1 MAKIKKFG
9 TFAGVF
15 TPSILTIL
23 GVIMYLRLPMIVG
36 TAGLW
41 YTLGIILVAH
51 IISASTGL
59 SVSSIATDKKVEAG
73 GTYYIISRSLG
84 LPIGGTLGIALF
96 VGLSFSTSLYLIGFS
111 ESLLSYFDLPTD
123 INTIRITG
131 SIALFAVTAITF
143 ISTSLAIKSQFF
155 IMAAIALSLVS
166 IFVGNDAHETTQTV
180 FEPLSGEVSIML
192 LFGIFFPAVTG
203 FEAGVSMSGDL
214 ENPKKSIPVGT
225 IAAIVFGLV
234 AYVLIASFFAF
245 TVDAEELANN
255 PNVLFD
261 ISWIPELVIAGIW
274 GATISSAL
282 GSILGAPRILQATA
296 IDKITWSWFGKGTG
310 EANEPRNALI
320 LTFIIAELGI
330 LIGELDVIARIV
342 SIFFITTYGFIN
354 LSCAFEKLTSADFR
368 PQFKIPAWVSILG
381 ALACLVVMIQLDL
394 TAMIGAVVI
403 LGGIYVYFR
412 RKQMVL
418 ESGDSWSGV
427 WSSLVKSGLQNLTQK
442 QEHSRNW
449 RPNSLVFSGSE
460 NQRKHLIELGTAI
473 SGRLGIMT
481 AFELKEDGK
490 PIRIPNDCEWKETTE
505 SGNGYFRYTVDCSR
519 VYEGMDDLI
528 RVYGFSGVRPNTVLM
543 GWTAD
548 EDNKED
554 FRKLVETIYEQDM
567 NGVWLN
573 YNKSKGF
580 GRKKFI
586 DLWWRGKGKDLTF
599 HFSLLRHLQSSPG
612 WKDVKIRV
620 LAISQTHDQDEKL
633 YSLLKSTLEK
643 FRLDY
648 KIKIIDNS
656 LENAP
661 SPEIMERESK
671 NVDLVI
677 IGLDEDEIGK
687 EEHFIKNHLL
697 TKRLGTSI
705 ITLPSDKF
713 ETIAIDSLTIK
724 KPQVHEE
731 KNYLVELPR
740 LLPTRYENINTD
752 VALID
757 KHGLKELDVFF
768 AKGIG
773 EVHSVYVQYL
783 ERLEKQISSIRE
795 QLKKVTST
803 EADYRAQKNLIK
815 IKNDFYFHSKEIL
828 ERMTEEGLKTN
839 CANVED
845 AVNWYLDKLKQDIDR
860 TPQNIT
866 VTFKTEDVKINKDD
880 SVGLKIYKRWLKFKR
895 NLGVQSI
902 TRKVLFRKTV
912 EFALY
917 GQWQRY
923 LSGWLSEVKRYEQN
937 NLKNIRGYLI
947 SIDQSLQKLH
957 LRIDKEKN
965 EEIDIDGLL
974 APVHEQLQKTL
985 EQEQKNYEKL
995 QNRLRLLWRKMT
1007 QELAFSLSK
1016 LNVKPLIS
1024 TLSKRKNVYAN
1035 IEANN
1040 RNFSSAAYE
1049 ELSWY
1054 IGALNLEVQLNS
1066 FKYRVR
1072 QEITEFIEELENDTE
1087 HYLIRPAKKLKE
1099 DIKDSIED
1107 AGKDVE
1113 LKLKFDGHSSLDLET
1128 RFAAVSETIANLFRQ
1143 LPEESVVLK
1152 TGHLSQDTKYTGDP
1166 EPVTIEVRRI
1176 SEFLIDS
1183 KLIVPA
1189 QQEVVLCEQQLIKY
1203 NNAFKDLVNH
1213 TNYQHDFILTNNKL
1227 SEDKEEKEVAVLQQS
1242 TRMIDQDITRLKEE
1256 IISTVNKINGDLEEA
1271 LDPLS
1276 VFILSANTEDYNQ
1289 FIVDYKNKQVRGKF
1303 AEWSEMIAQNAQEKL
1318 TRLLYSKS
1326 KGVILAKSIVA
1337 NGKDF
1342 YTVSSVLSFVEKIS
1356 PDRKVI
1362 GKLPVYY
1369 QNLFSG
1375 RSFVSGDFWVN
1386 RPEELS
1392 VAQQAYRRHQNGL
1405 SGGLVILGERN
1416 AGKTALARHIANKF
1430 FSHKHTYHLRP
1441 MADGNS
1447 SVKSFEKTLRDVT
1460 GLTGGADRIFQ
1471 TMPHGSV
1478 LMICDLELWWTRK
1491 EGGMGV
1497 IDLITNAIDKYSEKI
1512 FFMINCNPYFY
1523 RLMINQREFNKYFL
1537 NELYCKPFDAEEIKQ
1552 LLLLRHRSSGIKFTW
1567 KGKEEDEIS
1576 EMRLASLFNAY
1587 FDYSNGVPGIA
1598 LKSWLANINA
1608 ATERK
1613 IEIQSPD
1620 KTGYKILY
1628 NITDEDLSY
1637 LQQFVL
1643 HKRLSVSRM
1652 SQIMFTDQESCL
1664 IKLDNLKRQGLV
1676 QEKNNKIFGVNSHV
1690 EHFIIQVL
1698 REKEF
1703 I

>member
-9 TFAGVF
+9 TFGGVF

-36 TAGLW
+36 SAGLW

-84 LPIGGTLGIALF
+84 LPIGGTLGLALF

-123 INTIRITG
+123 INTIRLTG

-155 IMAAIALSLVS
+155 IMAAIGLSLLS
-166 IFVGNDAHETTQTV
+166 IFIGNDAHETSKPL
-180 FEPLSGEVSIML
+180 FEPFSGEVSIML

-214 ENPKKSIPVGT
+214 QDPKKSIPVGT
-225 IAAIVFGLV
+225 ISAIVFGLI
-234 AYVLIASFFAF
+234 AYIIIACFFAF
-245 TVDAEELANN
+245 TVDGEQLMNN
-255 PNVLFD
+255 PNILFE
-261 ISWIPELVIAGIW
+261 IAWIPELVIAGVW

-296 IDKITWSWFGKGTG
+296 IDKITWKWFAKGTG

-368 PQFKIPAWVSILG
+368 PQFKTPAWVSILG
-381 ALACLVVMIQLDL
+381 ALACLIVMIQLDL
-394 TAMIGAVVI
+394 PAMIGAVVL

-442 QEHSRNW
+442 QEHYRNW
-449 RPNSLVFSGSE
+449 RPNSLVFSGDE
-460 NQRKHLIELGTAI
+460 KQRRHLIEFGTAI

-481 AFELKEDGK
+481 AFELKEKGDAL
-490 PIRIPNDCEWKETTE
+490 RISSEGEWKDIADT
-505 SGNGYFRYTVDCSR
+505 GNGYFKYTVDCKD
-519 VYEGMDDLI
+519 VYGGMQGLI

-543 GWTAD
+543 GWTSD
-548 EDNKED
+548 EGNKDDFRQLVQTIHKED
-554 FRKLVETIYEQDM
+554 L
-567 NGVWLN
+567 NGIWLN
-573 YNKSKGF
+573 YDKEKGF

-586 DLWWRGKGKDLTF
+586 DLWWKGKGKGLTF
-599 HFSLLRHLQSSPG
+599 HFSLLRHLQSSPD

-620 LAISQTHDQDEKL
+620 LAISQTADQDEKL

-656 LENAP
+656 LENGP
-661 SPEIMERESK
+661 VPEIMERESK

-677 IGLDEDEIGK
+677 VGLDEDEIDK

-697 TKRLGTSI
+697 SNRLGTSI
-705 ITLPSDKF
+705 LTLPSEKF
-713 ETIAIDSLTIK
+713 ETIAIDSLTTK
-724 KPQVHEE
+724 RAPVSDE

-740 LLPTRYENINTD
+740 LLPTRYENINSD
-752 VALID
+752 VMLID

-768 AKGIG
+768 AKGLG
-773 EVHSVYVQYL
+773 ELHGNYDEYIHKW
-783 ERLEKQISSIRE
+783 EKQLNSIKDH
-795 QLKKVTST
+795 LKKVKST
-803 EADYRAQKNLIK
+803 DADYRAQKQLIK
-815 IKNDFYFHSKEIL
+815 IKNDFYYHSKDIL
-828 ERMTEEGLKTN
+828 EQLSEDGLKN
-839 CANVED
+839 NGQRMD
-845 AVNWYLDKLKQDIDR
+845 SAVNWYLDKLKQDIER
-860 TPQNIT
+860 TPQHIS
-866 VTFKTEDVKINKDD
+866 VTFKTEDVRINKDD
-880 SVGLKIYKRWLKFKR
+880 SFGLRIYKRWLSIKR
-895 NLGVQSI
+895 SMGVQSI
-902 TRKVLFRKTV
+902 NRKVLFRKTV

-923 LSGWLSEVKRYEQN
+923 LSGWLSEVKRYERE

-947 SIDQSLQKLH
+947 GIDQALQKLH
-957 LRIDKEKN
+957 IKIDQEKN
-965 EEIDIDGLL
+965 EEIDIESLL
-974 APVHEQLQKTL
+974 QPVYEQLEKMK
-985 EQEQKNYEKL
+985 EVEQKQYEKL

-1007 QELAFSLSK
+1007 QELAFNLSK
-1016 LNVKPLIS
+1016 LNVKPL
-1024 TLSKRKNVYAN
+1024 LSNLAKRQKVYQN
-1035 IEANN
+1035 IEINN
-1040 RNFSSAAYE
+1040 RNFSNSTYE

-1072 QEITEFIEELENDTE
+1072 QEILEFIEALENDTK
-1087 HYLIRPAKKLKE
+1087 HHLIRPAEKLKAE
-1099 DIKDSIED
+1099 IVESAEEV
-1107 AGKDVE
+1107 GNDVE
-1113 LKLKFDGHSSLDLET
+1113 LKLKFEGHSAMDLET
-1128 RFAAVSETIANLFRQ
+1128 RFSAVSESITNLFRQ
-1143 LPEESVVLK
+1143 LPEESEVLK
-1152 TGHLSQDTKYTGDP
+1152 TGHLSQDRKFTGEP
-1166 EPVTIEVRRI
+1166 EPVTIEVKRI

-1189 QQEVVLCEQQLIKY
+1189 QQEVVQFEQVIIKY

-1227 SEDKEEKEVAVLQQS
+1227 SEDKEEKEKAILEQS
-1242 TRMIDQDITRLKEE
+1242 ARLIEQDVEKLKEE
-1256 IISTVNKINGDLEEA
+1256 INNATRKIRADLEEA

-1276 VFILSANTEDYNQ
+1276 VFILSANTEDYKQ

-1303 AEWSEMIAQNAQEKL
+1303 TEWSEKLATTAQEKL

-1337 NGKDF
+1337 NGQDF

-1356 PDRKVI
+1356 PDRKII

-1375 RSFVSGDFWVN
+1375 RSFVSGDFWVE
-1386 RPEELS
+1386 RPEEMA
-1392 VAQQAYRRHQNGL
+1392 VANQAYKRHQKGL
-1405 SGGLVILGERN
+1405 SGGLIILGERN
-1416 AGKTALARHIANKF
+1416 AGKTALARQIANKF
-1430 FSHKHTYHLRP
+1430 FGHKHTYHLRP
-1441 MADGNS
+1441 MADGTS
-1447 SVKSFEKTLRDVT
+1447 SIKTFEKSLRDVT
-1460 GLTGGADRIFQ
+1460 GFNGNAERIFQ
-1471 TMPHGSV
+1471 SMPHGSV

-1491 EGGMGV
+1491 EGGMEV

-1523 RLMINQREFNKYFL
+1523 RLMINQRDFNKYFL
-1537 NELYCKPFDAEEIKQ
+1537 NELYCKPFDAEEIKH

-1598 LKSWLANINA
+1598 LKSWLANISA
-1608 ATERK
+1608 ATDRK
-1613 IEIQSPD
+1613 IEIRTPD

-1643 HKRLSVSRM
+1643 HKRLSVNRM
-1652 SQIMFTDQESCL
+1652 AKIMFNDRDNCL